1 MMKFLADF
9 VMVVCEKRDD
19 QTALTECEVEDP
31 LFVVTTSIGIR

>member
-1 MMKFLADF
+1 
-9 VMVVCEKRDD
+9 VCEKRDD